1 MRLNDFQQRIDE
13 KLENWI
19 GNYGASA
26 VQQMKNRLSGDTE
39 GELSVAQ
46 KMGKNKFVNDFISHA
61 YGTLNSEIQS
71 GRVDPNAKSQQQDAP
86 KTPEQIRKEKQA
98 AAAKAAQQQ
107 MAANSK
113 KVNATPQKL
122 DPQAAAN
129 LKGRLKAGQ
138 GLGKKTGA
146 GFGDYVK
153 GSGERLQGSDATGAP
168 VFKKIQRESQ
178 YNRLNA
184 LFEGLLTEAETISQ
198 FFKRWLPTY
207 MRGVN
212 LSDPHTQELIQK
224 IQDTYAQDKGKAALT
239 QLANAAYAASFA
251 PGFGGQAQPGQ
262 PGQQGPQA
270 SDAMMKAISTA
281 SNAKELAAGI
291 RTAMTRLNSLDKTA
305 YTSFVQELVKAA
317 NTPVPAE
324 PVANAAPSTGAVR
337 GNKPGAPT
345 PSEYAN
351 LEKRI
356 QSQMGAK

>member
-1 MRLNDFQQRIDE
+1 MRLNDISKRQVNE

-26 VQQMKNRLSGDTE
+26 VQQMKNRTKGDTE
-39 GELSVAQ
+39 GELSVAE
-46 KMGKNKFVNDFISHA
+46 KMGKNKFINDFVARA
-61 YGTLNSEIQS
+61 YATLNSEIQS
-71 GRVDPNAKSQQQDAP
+71 GRVDPSASSTPKP
-86 KTPEQIRKEKQA
+86 KTPAEIRAEKQKA
-98 AAAKAAQQQ
+98 AAAAAQAQ
-107 MAANSK
+107 MASPAK
-113 KVNATPQKL
+113 PAAPQKV
-122 DPQAAAN
+122 DPQAAA
-129 LKGRLKAGQ
+129 KLKAKLKTGQ

-146 GFGDYVK
+146 GFKDYVG
-153 GSGERLQGSDATGAP
+153 GSGA
-168 VFKKIQRESQ
+168 VQRESR
-178 YNRLNA
+178 YDRLNTI
-184 LFEGLLTEAETISQ
+184 FESLLTEAESVGQ

-224 IQDTYAQDKGKAALT
+224 IEDTYAQDKGKAALT
-239 QLANAAYAASFA
+239 QLANASYAASFA
-251 PGFGGQAQPGQ
+251 PGFGGQAQQGQ
-262 PGQQGPQA
+262 PGQQGPEA

-324 PVANAAPSTGAVR
+324 PAAKAAPATGAVR

-345 PSEYAN
+345 PDEYAN

-356 QSQMGAK
+356 QSQMGTK